1 MTETLT
7 EETKEVTTPANEAPA
22 TQLRPPVVEPVPPK
36 ILNLPDTP
44 EMRRIRKV
52 EVPIIVRLANK
63 IMPLGE
69 IMQLAPGAIIEFNKM
84 VGESLDLMINNKC
97 IGAGQAVKVGEKF
110 GLKIQ
115 SLTTIDQMIKAMAN
129 DQH

>member
-1 MTETLT
+1 MAETLT
-7 EETKEVTTPANEAPA
+7 EEIKEVRKTENQDI
-22 TQLRPPVVEPVPPK
+22 TQAAEPVTQK
-36 ILNLPDTP
+36 AINLPDTP

-52 EVPIIVRLANK
+52 EVPIIVRLASR

-69 IMQLAPGAIIEFNKM
+69 IIQLSPGAIIEFNKM

-97 IGAGQAVKVGEKF
+97 IGAGQTVKIGEKF

-115 SLTTIDQMIKAMAN
+115 SLTTIDQMIKAMAP
-129 DQH
+129 DPH